1 MDEIVRPVRIIPARA
16 GFTPCIWRPSGAAG
30 DHPRSRG
37 VYLVVPAR
45 CGGSRGS
52 SPLARGLR
60 LRLGARRAL
69 RGIIPARAGFTFSI
83 LPTHPHACGSSPLAR
98 GLLSH
103 PMTAPRRVRI
113 IPARAGFTQGVYEA
127 VLRAR
132 DHPRSRGVY
141 EAAPSRVSV
150 RVGSS
155 PLARG
160 LPGWMWS
167 ARLRVRIIPAR
178 AGFTPP
184 SSSTWPMR
192 GSSPLARGLRVH
204 RSQHHHH
211 GRIIPARAGFTP
223 PSTRTPCP

>member
-16 GFTPCIWRPSGAAG
+16 GFTTAPGCPSRPAR
-30 DHPRSRG
+30 DHPRS
-37 VYLVVPAR
+37 
-45 CGGSRGS
+45 
-52 SPLARGLR
+52 
-60 LRLGARRAL
+60 
-69 RGIIPARAGFTFSI
+69 GFTCSI
-83 LPTHPHACGSSPLAR
+83 LPTHPHAYGSSPLAR

-192 GSSPLARGLRVH
+192 GSSPLARGLPIPPSHLGPAR
-204 RSQHHHH
+204 
-211 GRIIPARAGFTP
+211 GIIPARAGFTRHPARDAEP
-223 PSTRTPCP
+223 PRDHPRSRGVYGRRWSMWCGP